1 MKKIMLSG
9 GRPTGKLH
17 LGHYVGAFKS
27 FAEMQDEYQ
36 NFFIISDIHMLT
48 TKSTKKEIDTIFENS
63 LNMIIDAI
71 GMGIDP
77 NKTIF
82 YLQSQIPNLSHI
94 FGIFQNYV
102 RIDRV
107 NNTPSLLEMSKHSN
121 KDEVSLGLVAYPVLE
136 AADVFALNADIVPV
150 GKDNIDHI
158 KISQEIITYLNKEF
172 NANFKVPQYI
182 TTKNNHI
189 VGTDGNN
196 KMSKSLNNSI
206 YIRDSKEEV
215 DEKVFKMKWTNRESN
230 DLNVVMEYFRIFA
243 PEQYNELLKKY
254 NDGTLDEFQA
264 KKLLAE
270 VINNILEPMRV
281 RMKPY
286 IENKQAVLEIL
297 KRGTKYVKNIADGRM
312 IELRN
317 AIGLVDLDS
326 RIDYV
331 NEKNCKKKLLR

>member
-27 FAEMQDEYQ
+27 FAEMQDEYM

-48 TKSTKKEIDTIFENS
+48 TKSTKKEIDTIYDNS

-102 RIDRV
+102 KLNRV

-121 KDEVSLGLVAYPVLE
+121 NEEVSLGLVAYPVLE

-158 KISQEIITYLNKEF
+158 KITQEIITYLNSEF

-182 TTKNNHI
+182 TTENNHI

-206 YIRDSKEEV
+206 YIRDSKEDV
-215 DEKVFKMKWTNRESN
+215 NEKILKMKWTENNSDE
-230 DLNVVMEYFRIFA
+230 LNVVMEYFKIFA
-243 PEQYNELLKKY
+243 PEQYNELLNKY
-254 NDGTLDEFQA
+254 NTGALNETQA
-264 KKLLAE
+264 KMLLAE
-270 VINNILEPMRV
+270 VINNILKPMRA

-286 IENKQAVLEIL
+286 IENKHSVLEIL
-297 KRGTKYVKNIADGRM
+297 KNGTNTVKNIADSRM
-312 IELRN
+312 LELRN
-317 AIGLVDLDS
+317 AIGVVDLNS
-326 RIDYV
+326 KISYI
-331 NEKNCKKKLLR
+331 NEKNEGKRLTR